1 MLKYIAK
8 RLLIMLLVLW
18 AVSTMTYFMVHVT
31 PGDAATAIVFNLTGG
46 TNMDQELIDRINK
59 RFDLDKPVYVQYF
72 NWLLGVFRLDFGI
85 SYRYN
90 MPVMDMIK
98 ARLPNTARLGLTAVL
113 LSALI
118 GIPLGVLSALRQN
131 KILDHVS
138 RVITLFIGSVP
149 GFLSGLVLIIIFSL
163 KFKWFPTSG
172 MKTAGSIVL
181 PAVTLALGM
190 VATTTRMMR
199 TGMLD
204 VLRQDFMVVAKAK
217 GIRRSS
223 ILTSHAFRNALPS
236 IVTVIGLQIGHILG
250 GSVLVE
256 TIFAW
261 PGLGSLLNDAVSNRD
276 TPMLEGCVILITFGY
291 TAINLLV
298 DIVYAWLDPRVKYT
312 EG

>member
-1 MLKYIAK
+1 MLKYIVK
-8 RLLIMLLVLW
+8 RLLVMLLVLW

-46 TNMDQELIDRINK
+46 TNMDEELIERINK

-72 NWLLGVFRLDFGI
+72 NWLLGVFRMDFGI

-98 ARLPNTARLGLTAVL
+98 ARLPNTVRLGLTAVF

-131 KILDHVS
+131 RLLDHTS
-138 RVITLFIGSVP
+138 RVATLFIGSIP

-163 KFKWFPTSG
+163 KLKWFPTSG

-223 ILTSHAFRNALPS
+223 MLVSHAFRNALPS

-261 PGLGSLLNDAVSNRD
+261 PGLGSLLNDAVSSRD

-298 DIVYAWLDPRVKYT
+298 DVVYAWLDPRVKYT